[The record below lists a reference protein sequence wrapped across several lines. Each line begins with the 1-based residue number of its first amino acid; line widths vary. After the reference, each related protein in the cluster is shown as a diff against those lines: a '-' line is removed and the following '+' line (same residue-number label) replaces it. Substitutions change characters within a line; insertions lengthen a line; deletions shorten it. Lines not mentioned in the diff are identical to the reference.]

1 MAKAQFH
8 KGQRVFVHP
17 VGTWATVE
25 HVLPKWTKGVEEP
38 IRITYDCGLGREFQ
52 AEELDGNRDQDAGLD
67 GLDGRTWRVVRARN
81 RWQEQYDVSR
91 HPNPG
96 TYPVIVTGESDWGGW
111 RVPAAEYDLDP
122 HRIEKQAQVMARSA
136 EMLKLLKRLVDAART
151 APEDLSDDIHQ
162 IARDA
167 VELLR
172 KPRSAS
178 SGQG

>member
-8 KGQRVFVHP
+8 KGQRVFVQP

-38 IRITYDCGLGREFQ
+38 IRITYDCGLGREFI
-52 AEELDGNRDQDAGLD
+52 AEELDANRAQDEDLDALD
-67 GLDGRTWRVVRARN
+67 GSVWRVTRARN

-91 HPNPG
+91 HPYPG
-96 TYPVIVTGESDWGGW
+96 TYPVIVTGESEWGGW

-122 HRIEKQAQVMARSA
+122 HRIERQAQVMARA
-136 EMLKLLKRLVDAART
+136 AGMLKLLKRVVEVARA
-151 APEDLSDDIHQ
+151 APEDLNDDMHE
-162 IARDA
+162 IAREA

-172 KPRSAS
+172 KPKAGAKS
-178 SGQG
+178 